1 LPYRRPRTGAR
12 QIARYGRLSALFSLW
27 KRKLKVDLR
36 ELKDERES
44 LSDFLRVTLK
54 VEVSS
59 DGNNVYVDFEK
70 LSSEKLK
77 RLVNKFVYR
86 RHLNNK
92 YWVALERSVIRIKQ
106 FEGEKK
112 SKKQKKGATPPSTI
126 KHGW

>member
-1 LPYRRPRTGAR
+1 
-12 QIARYGRLSALFSLW
+12 
-27 KRKLKVDLR
+27 VDLR

>member
-1 LPYRRPRTGAR
+1 
-12 QIARYGRLSALFSLW
+12 LW
-27 KRKLKVDLR
+27 KRKLKVDLG

-44 LSDFLRVTLK
+44 LSDFLRITLK
-54 VEVSS
+54 VEVTS
-59 DGNNVYVDFEK
+59 DGNNVFVDSEK

-92 YWVALERSVIRIKQ
+92 YWIALEGSVIKINK
-106 FEGEKK
+106 FKGEKK
-112 SKKQKKGATPPSTI
+112 SEKQKKEVTPPSTI